1 MGDGRENNRSKN
13 AMTYKKFSLV
23 KLFNSFMYASRG
35 IVNLLRS
42 EQNARIH
49 LVYAIVVAVL
59 AYIFSISRLEA
70 IILFFAVV
78 LVIAMEVINTA
89 MEKMLDIVKPESSK
103 SVEFIKDSMAGA
115 VLIASIIALVVT
127 ILVFLPYLNKL
138 SA

>member
-1 MGDGRENNRSKN
+1 MS
-13 AMTYKKFSLV
+13 YKKFSMV

-35 IVNLLRS
+35 IINLLRS

-49 LVYAIVVAVL
+49 LVYGIIVAVM

-70 IILFFAVV
+70 IILFFAVT

-89 MEKMLDIVKPESSK
+89 IEKLMDIVNPESSK

-127 ILVFLPYLNKL
+127 VLVFLPYLGKL